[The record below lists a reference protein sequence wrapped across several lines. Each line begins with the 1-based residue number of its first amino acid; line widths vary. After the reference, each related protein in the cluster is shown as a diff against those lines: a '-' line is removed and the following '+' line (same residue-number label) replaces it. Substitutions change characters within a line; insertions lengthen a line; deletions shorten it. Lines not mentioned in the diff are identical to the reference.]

1 MHTYIQSLS
10 FSLSHTHTQYMPSQ
24 RSLDICHGYTSTCP
38 TRPRPPPSW
47 SPGLPS
53 HCEHGS
59 GEGQAGLPPAHLAL
73 VSSPKDTSSVSSE
86 GPLKVTV
93 QSPGAGVQRHK
104 EVGKGTA
111 SRTGPLRPQSLLALL
126 WLGPK
131 LWGQPHPHPRPPWP
145 QHCLGLQP
153 SGRT

>member
-1 MHTYIQSLS
+1 MHTCITNSL
-10 FSLSHTHTQYMPSQ
+10 LNTHTQYMPSETLRHLPWMHKHMPHTTQ
-24 RSLDICHGYTSTCP
+24 APHPPGAQACP
-38 TRPRPPPSW
+38 PT
-47 SPGLPS
+47 
-53 HCEHGS
+53 GS
-59 GEGQAGLPPAHLAL
+59 MGIGRGRQDFPPAHLAL
-73 VSSPKDTSSVSSE
+73 VWSPKDTSSVSSE

-93 QSPGAGVQRHK
+93 QSPGAGVQWHK

-131 LWGQPHPHPRPPWP
+131 LCRQPHPHLRP
-145 QHCLGLQP
+145 QRCLGLQP